1 MVTLS
6 SWAAP
11 KATDAQPIQLRM
23 KLKASVVF
31 RNNMPSLQRALAE
44 ASTLGRL
51 LMHLAQE
58 RRGRGRDHEFDH
70 RLCSVPLL

>member
-6 SWAAP
+6 SCAAP
-11 KATDAQPIQLRM
+11 RATDAQPSQLRM
-23 KLKASVVF
+23 KLKASVF
-31 RNNMPSLQRALAE
+31 FLNAMSPR
-44 ASTLGRL
+44 STLGRL

-58 RRGRGRDHEFDH
+58 RRGRGRDHELDH